1 MTSGRPEITWSK
13 DANVDADGKRYSAF
27 MLTTW
32 AVRAVWRDGTT
43 KVRLL
48 PPGEQGRHP
57 RPEDD
62 REWASAVEAELEAQ
76 DDPVVI
82 EAG

>member
-1 MTSGRPEITWSK
+1 MSSGRPEITWSK
-13 DANVDADGKRYSAF
+13 EANVDAGEKRYSAF

-32 AVRAVWRDGTT
+32 AVRAVWPDGTT

-48 PPGEQGRHP
+48 LPGEQGRHP
-57 RPEDD
+57 RPEDE
-62 REWASAVEAELEAQ
+62 REWASRVEAELETQ

-82 EAG
+82 EGA